1 MISSFFHRSFVSH
14 TRFLFSCFDSFKV
27 PSRTPGRLRA
37 AASTPVQGTCD
48 AGDAPPRVPQG
59 RLGGGPKGPSRQT
72 VVLEVTELLRQMMQI
87 LSILAGQV
95 EVFQI
100 NEYKHYALHA
110 TECSRESYATGVSHA
125 GLRPNALVAYTLA
138 RPRRGSG
145 GYRVKGPSP
154 AARESSTNEIRD
166 SKAVDPPN
174 SADEKSEHK

>member
-1 MISSFFHRSFVSH
+1 MSH

-37 AASTPVQGTCD
+37 AASTPVQGARD

-59 RLGGGPKGPSRQT
+59 RLGGGRKGPSRQT
-72 VVLEVTELLRQMMQI
+72 AVLEVTELLRHMMQI
-87 LSILAGQV
+87 QSILAGQV
-95 EVFQI
+95 ELFQI
-100 NEYKHYALHA
+100 NVCKHYALHA
-110 TECSRESYATGVSHA
+110 TECSRERCAHVLHMHNKL
-125 GLRPNALVAYTLA
+125 GLRPSPLVAYTLA

-166 SKAVDPPN
+166 SNAEDPPN
-174 SADEKSEHK
+174 SADEKSDHK